1 MAGGAGALSF
11 DVTSD
16 VSNFSR
22 AMALVESTA
31 KQKASSFA
39 LEFTGAGKRIDT
51 AIGDS
56 AKRAATQAGTTL
68 SAAAKQYEAEF
79 TAAAR
84 TVGTS
89 LTQAL
94 AQSAAPAALNVGK
107 SLVPVLASLAG
118 IAAGYVAIT
127 SATSQANEQL
137 ERFIKLGENAERAG
151 VGVEFFQR
159 FSEAAK
165 DAKISVA
172 EIEAAL
178 KKAGDTVNPKFDQAD
193 PIRNRLSDLFESGYL
208 GDYQSQALGRYRAA
222 GNNEDRI
229 RAAVEAMREL
239 RNLGEGLAA
248 IDLAERLFGS
258 DVAERIRSGR
268 LEIEAIIESL
278 NRQRTDLVKQE
289 EVQRAVEFKD
299 RLAEAYATIDDALHV
314 SIALAESGRAINDI
328 WLKIAETVAK
338 AAKVAGGFLDQMIAA
353 GKAAREAQGQAG
365 LQSPLAAKPAEEG
378 QSLGADLGAVAGR
391 GARGRTIYDAP
402 AGPEMLKGVIENAPL
417 PPRRPLDVVL
427 NPEKYGIGVKPSGGG
442 AKKEVS
448 GGGAKKEASDSL
460 DAVKTYINSIERTT
474 AALKAETAALGMASG
489 ERLAAV
495 NAAKLEATA
504 RQQGITLTQE
514 QIDKVRALSL
524 ATAEYKSA
532 IEDSMAAQNFIRT
545 AGGDVFRGMAAD
557 ARNGA
562 TAIDLITNAVD
573 RLAARLSDRAM
584 DSLADSLFGKSG
596 SGEGGLLG
604 GLFGGGSSGGV
615 GLSDIVGFF
624 TGSVS
629 PLPKYADGAIFR
641 GPGTGTSDSML
652 ARVSTGEAIIPARV
666 VAQNRPVVEALVRD
680 RLPRFA
686 DGYMPDL
693 GALTAGS
700 MAQAESRMN
709 AVSSPNLPADRQTG
723 MTADI
728 TIKGG
733 EKTGVESSMGPQGPR
748 MEITLD
754 KMVASMLLGGPD
766 TRAALKK
773 LGSGNLTGR

>member
-1 MAGGAGALSF
+1 MAGSALAF

-31 KQKASSFA
+31 KQKAASFA
-39 LEFTGAGKRIDT
+39 LEFTGAGRRVETVLGDT
-51 AIGDS
+51 AKRSAVQIGS
-56 AKRAATQAGTTL
+56 SL
-68 SAAAKQYEAEF
+68 STAAKKYEAEF
-79 TAAAR
+79 TAAAK
-84 TVGTS
+84 TVGSS

-94 AQSAAPAALNVGK
+94 AQSTAPAALNIGR

-159 FSEAAK
+159 FTEAAK
-165 DAKISVA
+165 EAKIEVA
-172 EIEAAL
+172 AIEAAL
-178 KKAGDTVNPKFDQAD
+178 RKAGETVTPKFEQAD
-193 PIRNRLSDLFESGYL
+193 PIRSRLTDLFESGYL
-208 GDYQSQALGRYRAA
+208 GNYQSQALGRYRSA

-229 RAAVEAMREL
+229 RAAVDAMREL
-239 RNLGEGLAA
+239 RDLGQGLAA
-248 IDLAERLFGS
+248 IDLAERLFGT

-289 EVQRAVEFKD
+289 EVERAVEFKE
-299 RLAEAYATIDDALHV
+299 RLAEAYQTIDEALHV
-314 SIALAESGRAINDI
+314 SIALAESGKAINDI
-328 WLKIAETVAK
+328 WLAIAETVAK
-338 AAKVAGGFLDQMIAA
+338 AAKVAGGFLDQMLN
-353 GKAAREAQGQAG
+353 AARAAKEAQGAAG
-365 LQSPLAAKPAEEG
+365 LQSPLAAKEPQEG
-378 QSLGADLGAVAGR
+378 DTLGATLGAVAGR
-391 GARGRTIYDAP
+391 SARGRTIYDAP
-402 AGPEMLKGVIENAPL
+402 AGPDLPKGIIENAPL
-417 PPRRPLDVVL
+417 PPRRLLDMVL
-427 NPEKYGIGVKPSGGG
+427 NPEKFGIGVKPSG
-442 AKKEVS
+442 S
-448 GGGAKKEASDSL
+448 KKEASDSF
-460 DAVKTYINSIERTT
+460 DAVETYINSIERTT
-474 AALKAETAALGMASG
+474 AALKAETAALGMAGG

-524 ATAEYKSA
+524 ATDEYKSA
-532 IEDSMAAQNFIRT
+532 IEENMEAQNFIRT
-545 AGGDVFRGMAAD
+545 AGGDVFRGLAAD

-584 DSLADSLFGKSG
+584 DTFANALFGKSG
-596 SGEGGLLG
+596 SGEAGLLG
-604 GLFGGGSSGGV
+604 GLFSGGGGKSSGV
-615 GLSDIVGFF
+615 GLGDILGFF

-629 PLPKYADGAIFR
+629 PLPKFADGAIFR

-700 MAQAESRMN
+700 MAQVESRLN
-709 AVSSPNLPADRQTG
+709 AAPSPRLPADRQTG
-723 MTADI
+723 MSADI

-766 TRAALKK
+766 TRAAIKK
-773 LGSGNLTGR
+773 LTGNKMIGG